1 MRFLAP
7 RFRPLLLKCHP
18 SIFPLSFFA
27 AFLCFFHSLGP
38 SSYRVSYSNTVS
50 GKWKVQARG
59 GKRASRLQRD
69 TQGDTCRY
77 PERYPKMVKI
87 ACSRRALWKPPSFLL
102 FSSSIDL
109 LFIPFSVPTSRACKK
124 PSGRNCIEK
133 SFLARFEP
141 VSSQKP
147 KSLILGRVKG
157 HCEGTEARI

>member
-1 MRFLAP
+1 MRRWP
-7 RFRPLLLKCHP
+7 RHYFFVIPLSL
-18 SIFPLSFFA
+18 PLSFFA

-38 SSYRVSYSNTVS
+38 SSYGVSYSNTGS

-59 GKRASRLQRD
+59 GKRDSRLQSD
-69 TQGDTCRY
+69 TQGDTRGY

-87 ACSRRALWKPPSFLL
+87 ARSRHALWKPPSFVL

-109 LFIPFSVPTSRACKK
+109 LFMPFSVSTSRAFEI

-133 SFLARFEP
+133 SFLARFAP

-147 KSLILGRVKG
+147 KALILGRVKG